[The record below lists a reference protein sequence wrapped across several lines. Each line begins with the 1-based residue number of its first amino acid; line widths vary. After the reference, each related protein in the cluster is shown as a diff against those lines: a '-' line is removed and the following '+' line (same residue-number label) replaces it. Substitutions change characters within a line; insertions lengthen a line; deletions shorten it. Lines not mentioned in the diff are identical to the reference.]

1 MNSRFNRLSFVS
13 LGFISALVFTTL
25 PFSLTPAKAQDNTL
39 PSPSPG
45 VGTGNT
51 PVQGSPQTTQDG
63 TRQNGTTQD
72 ASGLTQYSPANAPL
86 LNRGSR
92 GQAVRD
98 LQTFLQQQ
106 GVYNGQIDGIYGPQT
121 AAAVAIFQRSR
132 NLTADGI
139 AGRQTWQALLNNTGG
154 ITSP

>member
-1 MNSRFNRLSFVS
+1 MNSRFNRLGFVS
-13 LGFISALVFTTL
+13 LGFISAFVFTTL

-45 VGTGNT
+45 VGTGNI
-51 PVQGSPQTTQDG
+51 PVQGSPRTTQDG
-63 TRQNGTTQD
+63 TTQD
-72 ASGLTQYSPANAPL
+72 GSGLTQYSPGNAPL

-121 AAAVAIFQRSR
+121 AAAVASFQRSR

-139 AGRQTWQALLNNTGG
+139 AGRQTWQAVLNNTGG